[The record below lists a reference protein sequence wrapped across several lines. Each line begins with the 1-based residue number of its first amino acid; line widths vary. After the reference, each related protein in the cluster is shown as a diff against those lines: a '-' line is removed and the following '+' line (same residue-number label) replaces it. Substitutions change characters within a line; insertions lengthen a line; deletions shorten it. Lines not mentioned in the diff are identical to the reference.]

1 MRDLSLWRVSPVVSV
16 FCLIASAAAPAL
28 AQTPAAP
35 APAPIAPAAAPPLA
49 APPPAPV
56 GAAPTAPPPAPPPG
70 YAYPPPPGYGYQ
82 QPYAVAYPSAL
93 RPPEVVN
100 YDGGPVPAGYHVEER
115 PRKALIITGALL
127 TGVPWVLGITFAG
140 GAKPSFENQT
150 GWLVLPVLG
159 PWLTLAT
166 RKTSDCTNTSSG
178 SYCFNDGDEGAKRTL
193 LVFDGLLQA
202 TGAVLFIAGI
212 ANPKKVVARD
222 FVGKLQFT
230 PAPIG
235 RLGYGGFVTGEF

>member
-1 MRDLSLWRVSPVVSV
+1 
-16 FCLIASAAAPAL
+16 
-28 AQTPAAP
+28 
-35 APAPIAPAAAPPLA
+35 LA

-56 GAAPTAPPPAPPPG
+56 GAAPTAPPPAAPPG

-82 QPYAVAYPSAL
+82 QPYAVAYPTAL
-93 RPPEVVN
+93 RPPDVVN

-115 PRKALIITGALL
+115 PRKGLIITGALL

-159 PWLTLAT
+159 PWITLAT
-166 RKTSDCTNTSSG
+166 RKTSECTTTYAGSS
-178 SYCFNDGDEGAKRTL
+178 STYCYDNGDEGAKRTL

-212 ANPKKVVARD
+212 ASPKKVVARD
-222 FVGKLQFT
+222 FVGKLHFA
-230 PAPIG
+230 PAPMG
-235 RLGYGGFVTGEF
+235 KTGYGGFVTGEF